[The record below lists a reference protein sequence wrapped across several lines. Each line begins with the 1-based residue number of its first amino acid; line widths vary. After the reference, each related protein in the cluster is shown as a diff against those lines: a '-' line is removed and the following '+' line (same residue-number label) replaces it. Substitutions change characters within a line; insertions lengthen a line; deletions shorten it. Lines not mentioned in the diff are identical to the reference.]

1 MRYLLIIL
9 LFFTYGTGS
18 LYAQAKQNKKDKPKA
33 ANSSQITKIKD
44 LQRQEIRVNQDS
56 LKYIKKLHTLVNT
69 GYGYEKAGEIT
80 GSVSTINTKQI
91 TNGQYSNIYEYL
103 RGRVAGLMVTPF
115 PSSSSGYRVQIRGMN
130 SINGSSEPLVILNG
144 SPLSSVDDLQ
154 YLNPNDV
161 KHVSVIKDASAAIYG
176 VRGSNG
182 VILITTKGN

>member
-1 MRYLLIIL
+1 MRHLLIIL
-9 LFFTYGTGS
+9 LFFTIGTGT
-18 LYAQAKQNKKDKPKA
+18 LYAQAKHDTKDTSKA
-33 ANSSQITKIKD
+33 TDSSEITKIED
-44 LQRQEIRVNQDS
+44 LQRQMIRIDQDS

-80 GSVSTINTKQI
+80 GSVSSVKTKQI
-91 TNGQYSNIYEYL
+91 STGQYSNIYEYL

-115 PSSSSGYRVQIRGMN
+115 PASSSGYRIQIRGMN

-144 SPLSSVDDLQ
+144 TPLSSADDLQ